1 MTTSGLSVVSL
12 LPLSLPYISTSSGG
26 VNSFVAHSFGGD
38 GGGNNGLIGGGGGG
52 GECEYNGNAVMDVF
66 LDRMKVHL
74 TEEKTVVQN
83 GAITIYDASIVC
95 FVELSRLRATCIRK
109 LDSSGSL
116 LAIPFEA
123 EIRAPQVAARL
134 KYNFYVTDI
143 YGDYAGNFSHI
154 RMNGTLEANLA
165 EEYLTVADFNITD
178 SRVVGDSIVFSYV
191 LSVKTTWRRARKT
204 LQQRKTLEKSNRPA
218 KDAYP
223 SRAFGGG
230 GN

>member
-1 MTTSGLSVVSL
+1 M
-12 LPLSLPYISTSSGG
+12 
-26 VNSFVAHSFGGD
+26 
-38 GGGNNGLIGGGGGG
+38 
-52 GECEYNGNAVMDVF
+52 
-66 LDRMKVHL
+66 
-74 TEEKTVVQN
+74 
-83 GAITIYDASIVC
+83 
-95 FVELSRLRATCIRK
+95 ELSRLRATCIRK
-109 LDSSGSL
+109 LDPSGSL

-191 LSVKTTWRRARKT
+191 PKWILDWVRSYFDSDNTELYQHLAKSILQREADSFRHFEMIREAMLIGEAQKEQQQQQQMQHQTQQQQQQL
-204 LQQRKTLEKSNRPA
+204 LQQQLLQSLQNSPNGLLPTMQARGDTAGGS
-218 KDAYP
+218 
-223 SRAFGGG
+223 SSGGG
-230 GN
+230 DLGEDPRMMPLNRI